1 MEKNSTIDCL
11 TFLQDENIDLGFKS
25 IRDEF
30 YFTTHRILFV
40 DKQGITGKET
50 EYKSCPYHSIKAFS
64 IETSGGFDSDSEMKV
79 YAGSL
84 DLSIDFDK
92 KKVDIFEIQ
101 KYLSGHVFADSMEEL
116 LAYNAAN
123 LQETFTGKEG
133 GSATKLMNYL
143 AGDFSFFFKGVFVMA
158 NVESRL
164 ELSPAP
170 NFQLSTLASNLGA
183 NVESSKKLIIRV
195 EFLLVS

>member
-1 MEKNSTIDCL
+1 MKKNSPIDHL

-143 AGDFSFFFKGVFVMA
+143 AGDFSFFFKGVFIYL
-158 NVESRL
+158 RY
-164 ELSPAP
+164 
-170 NFQLSTLASNLGA
+170 
-183 NVESSKKLIIRV
+183 
-195 EFLLVS
+195 LLVI